1 MDLILDLPR
10 IVQAAAAAQSPDAQ
24 VTHIVDAIQRDMD
37 VDVCSLYLADDNGD
51 LVLVASHGLASGT
64 VGDIRIPAGLG
75 LVGRVARTRHPL
87 NITEPAEHP
96 DFHFLPGSGEE
107 RFHSFCAV
115 PLVRGGATLGVMVV
129 QCLGAR
135 LLSKQEE
142 AFLVT
147 LGAQLALVVANWSD
161 WQAADPTM
169 PRIFKGL
176 QGAPGIGI
184 GRAHRCDES
193 DLMAVVEGHC
203 QEPEREIAIWHELLA
218 RVRKDVAREQ
228 AQLGEDV
235 SAEVAAVFDAYQ
247 MLLADAALV
256 AGVDSAIRAG
266 RDLPSALRSVVQ
278 HYAELFLA
286 MDDPYLRARNEDI
299 RHLGNRLYGALQGV
313 RERAHIAG
321 DEPIVL
327 VGAQVS
333 VSDIAAAPR
342 ELLAAIVS
350 LEGSVM
356 SHTAI
361 LANALGIPAV
371 MGIGTGRSIEQD
383 EILVVDANLGQV
395 LAQPGPAV
403 IAEYQRLASEEK
415 ELREELA
422 HLRDE
427 PATMT
432 DGEQVSLLVNSGL
445 LADLSPGLEAGA
457 EGIGLYRTE
466 IPFMVREGFP
476 SEEEQLAIYRHV
488 IDSYAGKPVT
498 MRILDIG
505 GDKPLPYFP
514 IREDNPALGW
524 RGIRFCLD
532 NSPLLMT
539 QVRAMVSADPGARQL
554 RILLPMVSSLD
565 ELLRFREL
573 LEDAVQQLRR
583 EGVDAVTPPLGVM
596 VEVPASIASLPAW
609 APHVDFVSV
618 GTNDLSQYLLAVDRD
633 NPRVAAS
640 YDQLHPAVLAE
651 IMRVSRCAGQLEMPL
666 SVCGEMSSDP
676 AGVLLL
682 LGMGVR
688 NLSMNAAQLPKIKWL
703 VRHVDSTTARALL
716 EECLGLHAA
725 AAIRERLRRF
735 LADLEYPGLASPP
748 RSGQQ

>member
-1 MDLILDLPR
+1 MELILELPR

-24 VTHIVDAIQRDMD
+24 VTHIVDAIHRGMD
-37 VDVCSLYLADDNGD
+37 VDVCSLYLADDHDD
-51 LVLVASHGLASGT
+51 LVLVASHGLASGA
-64 VGDIRIPAGLG
+64 VGDTRIPAGLG

-87 NITEPAEHP
+87 NITEPSEQP
-96 DFHFLPGSGEE
+96 DFHYLPGSGEE
-107 RFHSFCAV
+107 QFHSFCAV
-115 PLVRGGATLGVMVV
+115 PLVRGGATVGVLVV

-161 WQAADPTM
+161 WQAADPAL

-193 DLMAVVEGHC
+193 DLMTVVEGHC
-203 QEPEREIAIWHELLA
+203 QDPGQEIAIWHELLA
-218 RVRKDVAREQ
+218 RVREDVEREQ
-228 AQLGEDV
+228 RQLGEDV
-235 SAEVAAVFDAYQ
+235 SAEVSAVFDAYR
-247 MLLADAALV
+247 MLLADTALV
-256 AGVDSAIRAG
+256 AGVDNAIRAG
-266 RDLPSALRSVVQ
+266 RDLPSALRSVVH
-278 HYAELFLA
+278 HYCELFLA

-299 RHLGNRLYGALQGV
+299 RHLGNRLYGALLGV
-313 RERAHIAG
+313 RGRAPIAG
-321 DEPIVL
+321 DAPIVL
-327 VGAQVS
+327 VGGQVS
-333 VSDIAAAPR
+333 VSDIAAVPR
-342 ELLAAIVS
+342 EVLAAIVS
-350 LEGSVM
+350 LEGSAM

-371 MGIGTGRSIEQD
+371 MGIGAGRTIEQD

-403 IAEYQRLASEEK
+403 IDEYQRLASEEQ
-415 ELREELA
+415 ELRQELA

-476 SEEEQLAIYRHV
+476 SEDEQLAIYRHV

-514 IREDNPALGW
+514 IRENNPALGW

-539 QVRAMVSADPGARQL
+539 QVRAMVSADPAARQL
-554 RILLPMVSSLD
+554 RILLPMVSALD

-583 EGVDAVTPPLGVM
+583 EGVDAVKPPLGVM
-596 VEVPASIASLPAW
+596 VEVPAAISSLPAW
-609 APHVDFVSV
+609 APHMDFVSV
-618 GTNDLSQYLLAVDRD
+618 GSNDLSQYLLAVDRD

-651 IMRVSRCAGQLEMPL
+651 IRRVAACTEQLAIPL
-666 SVCGEMSSDP
+666 SVCGEISSDP
-676 AGVLLL
+676 AGALLL

-688 NLSMNAAQLPKIKWL
+688 TLSMNAAHMPRIKWL
-703 VRHVDSTTARALL
+703 VRHVNDATARALL
-716 EECLGLHAA
+716 EECLGLHSA
-725 AAIRERLRRF
+725 AAIRERLHRF
-735 LADLEYPGLASPP
+735 LSGLGYPGLAAPP
-748 RSGQQ
+748 HHAQQ